1 MRRFDTLL
9 HARLHT
15 RLCGRAVALLL
26 SFALTFALPFALT
39 LAVAGSAYGEESL
52 QVKHQMAIQKILD
65 DNAGNPAGIK
75 DAIKKLLGD
84 VQGNDAV
91 LRTQQILDALPVDL
105 SFEAWETIRAAL
117 EERAM
122 QLGQGITF
130 RKISRLIDKM
140 HEDMEMRLA
149 ARTDKPG
156 RQYSSQMPP
165 PPQTEVVCVSENC

>member
-15 RLCGRAVALLL
+15 RLYGRAVALLL
-26 SFALTFALPFALT
+26 SFALTFALT
-39 LAVAGSAYGEESL
+39 LAVAGSAYGEESV
-52 QVKHQMAIQKILD
+52 QVKHQLGIQKILD

-75 DAIKKLLGD
+75 DAIKKILGD

-105 SFEAWETIRAAL
+105 SFEAWEAIRAAL
-117 EERAM
+117 QERAE
-122 QLGQGITF
+122 QLWQVHG
-130 RKISRLIDKM
+130 KASKSISRLIDEM
-140 HEDMEMRLA
+140 HEVRLA
-149 ARTDKPG
+149 DRKDQPD
-156 RQYSSQMPP
+156 RQYSSQIPP